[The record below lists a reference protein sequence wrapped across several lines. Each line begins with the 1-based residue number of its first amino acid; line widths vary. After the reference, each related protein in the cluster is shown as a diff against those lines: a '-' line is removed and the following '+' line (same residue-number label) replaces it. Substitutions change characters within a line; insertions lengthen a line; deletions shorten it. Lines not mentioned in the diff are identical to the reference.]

1 MLKVKMLVLVFVLA
15 LLVTACGDYPPE
27 HPCSDPA
34 AFSFGA
40 CP

>member
-1 MLKVKMLVLVFVLA
+1 MKIKILMLICVLMLVL
-15 LLVTACGDYPPE
+15 TACGDYPPE
-27 HPCSDPA
+27 HPCSDPL